1 MRYDKTYLKKG
12 ISLSKKYLVLTVS
25 LLLFSGC
32 SELTKEN
39 YDKIK
44 TGMHYDEV
52 VQLIGKP
59 EECSDTLGLSSCKWK
74 NGKADVKISFISNQ
88 VTLISGRQLK

>member
-1 MRYDKTYLKKG
+1 MSKIYL
-12 ISLSKKYLVLTVS
+12 ILTVT
-25 LLLFSGC
+25 LLFLSGC
-32 SELTKEN
+32 SKLTKEN
-39 YDKIK
+39 YDKIE
-44 TGMHYDEV
+44 TGMYYNDV

-74 NGKADVKISFISNQ
+74 NGDAIVKISFISNQ